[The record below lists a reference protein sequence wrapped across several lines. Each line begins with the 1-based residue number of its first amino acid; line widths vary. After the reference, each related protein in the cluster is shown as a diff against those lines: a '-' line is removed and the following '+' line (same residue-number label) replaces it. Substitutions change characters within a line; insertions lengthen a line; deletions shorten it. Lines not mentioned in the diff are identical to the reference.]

1 MWRRPQC
8 EIGDRTMIT
17 IRNRF
22 TGAIILERDTLRG
35 ADLRDAD
42 LSYAN
47 LYEANLEGADLG
59 EANLYEARLRRA
71 NLTDA
76 NLSCANL
83 TDANLVRADLRGAD
97 LRGANLTRAD
107 LKYANIIR
115 TRGIYT
121 IQLDRDLIIAHASQV
136 QIGCE
141 KHSIYHWL
149 EHYKEIGKNNDY
161 TDKQIEMYG
170 EALVTVSKLIKP
182 E

>member
-1 MWRRPQC
+1 MIVIR
-8 EIGDRTMIT
+8 DRYTNGVIVK
-17 IRNRF
+17 
-22 TGAIILERDTLRG
+22 RDTLKG

-42 LSYAN
+42 LSYAD

-76 NLSCANL
+76 NL
-83 TDANLVRADLRGAD
+83 TGAD
-97 LRGANLTRAD
+97 LS
-107 LKYANIIR
+107 YANIIS

-136 QIGCE
+136 HIGCE
-141 KHSIYHWL
+141 KYSIDHWL
-149 EHYKEIGKNNDY
+149 EHYKEIGKKNGY
-161 TDKQIEMYG
+161 TDKQIEIYG
-170 EALVTVSKLIKP
+170 KVLEAIKLILT